1 MIKRILILVL
11 STLLSGVGSYIF
23 KGCENDKEVRVL
35 KETII
40 FLADTLKTQKDST
53 RMLKHEVD
61 KLKQADSS
69 NRFFINEKEKVL
81 IEQRNIIRTQD
92 KELVYL
98 RRWKADAEDDGII
111 TPDTVKI
118 KKRFFRKGYRI
129 IE

>member
-11 STLLSGVGSYIF
+11 STLLSGAGSYIF
-23 KGCENDKEVRVL
+23 KGCENDKEVAVLKKTITLMSDSSSKRKDSIRVL
-35 KETII
+35 KH
-40 FLADTLKTQKDST
+40 D
-53 RMLKHEVD
+53 VD

-69 NRFFINEKEKVL
+69 NRFFIAGKEKVL

-98 RRWKADAEDDGII
+98 RRWKADAEVDGII

-118 KKRFFRKGYRI
+118 KKRFLRKGYKVI
-129 IE
+129 K